1 MGIHGGLRAVLKR
14 GSTAVLLL
22 LGVFGSGGFDSARA
36 EPTHSEAEAEP
47 EQAQPAGAPPI
58 VPSPARPVRMRQWFN
73 DCLALAKRT
82 PGSAEAKACF
92 VELVPAFRAGRD
104 AQCQLWGI
112 SSGSDGCHGRVVP
125 PPPQSEQRWRT
136 LKLMEAVVQDLDLA
150 ATLGRFDDGR
160 HVVELFVAAS
170 NSLLPEQRHY
180 SVVSQGGVSLG
191 SWQAGY
197 LYLVTEV
204 LKNRAATLK
213 LDPSRS
219 VFTTATGASAGAVN
233 ALAYG
238 VEGCRRKFRTP
249 EETLG
254 FKIWVE
260 LLALFG
266 TPGQPGLFDEQ
277 DNPLALFHDGPIE
290 RSLELARSE
299 LSNVGRER
307 HEVAVREAEQTAEVG
322 VAGCSF
328 DLGFVVTHMKPRRM
342 PVHVRVEERG
352 PGQTDKEVQM
362 SVPRLSERFM
372 LQVGVDASGLP
383 FVRNLEAQSE
393 TDLAF
398 PSALPDEAFVARLG
412 RSGVPTISDLL
423 NGVRASGAFPMAF
436 SPVWLDYQTW
446 DIEAPGYRSYRS
458 RFVDGGTL
466 DNTPIGLAARINRR
480 NPFVSKN
487 QWFADMFLDPNTYL
501 FVNPGVT
508 DWNTAPTEDVD
519 AKSESETMLSVFGG
533 FAIDLLT
540 TGFDAQLMNTA
551 EALPFVR
558 EDGPGSALP
567 RLTVPRRNM
576 PIAGEH
582 LVHFLAFAER
592 DFREFDFVVGMADA
606 YEHLARQTSDQNL
619 TEALSEV
626 DRKLAAFA
634 HPPVKGPAGYRVPI
648 ANRYKCMRA
657 FYAEHIQTDSDLRSL
672 RAVPKACKD
681 AAAVSGNGEKDAQ
694 LVLLRG
700 LVRYRHWARSPNY
713 DEDRALYE
721 FIDAVSNE
729 GFGFPDTVRG
739 TKTWSPFESPREA
752 LRGLV
757 DKITARLAAKHTLVT
772 GWGLRAVGRVLAD
785 ASLLREFPSFSG
797 IGIADNGLEGV
808 FGWPLLST
816 SERFAV
822 RLDATPRAYR
832 WRRLDIE
839 PRPDAWTGSLALSVG
854 PALVWSPLFNP
865 GTADIEVGA
874 GVFGEARP
882 LPDRWGFHAGWTAHL
897 TFVAVQRLYL
907 MADFQRAIWQQID
920 PIYEGTHVDAIGQS
934 TMGLSVGWRFNLY

>member
-1 MGIHGGLRAVLKR
+1 MRTRGGLAKVLRR
-14 GSTAVLLL
+14 GLVVGLLL
-22 LGVFGSGGFDSARA
+22 TGASGSAQA
-36 EPTHSEAEAEP
+36 EPAVT
-47 EQAQPAGAPPI
+47 PP
-58 VPSPARPVRMRQWFN
+58 VAPSPGRPVRMRQWFN
-73 DCLALAKRT
+73 DCLVLARRT
-82 PGSAEAKACF
+82 PGSPEAKACF
-92 VELVPAFRAGRD
+92 TELAPAFRAGRD
-104 AQCQLWGI
+104 AQCQLWDI
-112 SSGSDGCHGRVVP
+112 PTDSDFCRGRVVP
-125 PPPQSEQRWRT
+125 PPPQAEQRGRT
-136 LKLMEAVVQDLDLA
+136 LTLMEAVASDLDQA
-150 ATLGRFDDGR
+150 AASGRFDDGR
-160 HVVELFVAAS
+160 HVADLFVAAS

-204 LKNRAATLK
+204 MKSRAATLG
-213 LDPSRS
+213 LDPTRS

-238 VEGCRRKFRTP
+238 VEGCRRAFRSP

-254 FKIWVE
+254 FKIWVD

-277 DNPLALFHDGPIE
+277 DNPLAIFHDGPIE
-290 RSLELARSE
+290 RSLELARGE
-299 LSNVGRER
+299 LINVGRER
-307 HEVAVREAEQTAEVG
+307 KEKAGREAAQHAS
-322 VAGCSF
+322 AQAAACSF
-328 DLGFVVTHMKPRRM
+328 NLGFVVTHMKPRRV

-352 PGQTDKEVQM
+352 AGQVAKEVQM
-362 SVPRLSERFM
+362 TVPRLSERFM
-372 LQVGVDASGLP
+372 LEVGVDESGQP
-383 FVRNLEAQSE
+383 FANNLEAQSE
-393 TDLAF
+393 ADLAY
-398 PSALPDEAFVARLG
+398 PSALPDAAFVARLG

-423 NGVRASGAFPMAF
+423 NGVRASGAFPLAF

-446 DIEAPGYRSYRS
+446 DVEPSGYRSHRS

-466 DNTPIGLAARINRR
+466 DNTPIGLAATINRR
-480 NPFVSKN
+480 RPFVSKN
-487 QWFADMFLDPNTYL
+487 PWFADLFSDPNTYL

-508 DWNTAPTEDVD
+508 DWNTAPMADVD
-519 AKSESETMLSVFGG
+519 ATSESETMLSVFGG

-558 EDGPGSALP
+558 EDGPASALP

-606 YEHLARQTSDQNL
+606 YEHLVRQTGDEHLRTALEDIDRRL
-619 TEALSEV
+619 TT
-626 DRKLAAFA
+626 LAKPA
-634 HPPVKGPAGYRVPI
+634 VKGPAGHRVPI

-657 FYAEHIQTDSDLRSL
+657 FYAEHIQQDGDLRAL
-672 RAVPKACKD
+672 RAVPKAC
-681 AAAVSGNGEKDAQ
+681 AEAAVVSGHPRRDNQ
-694 LVLLRG
+694 LLLLRA
-700 LVRYRHWARSPNY
+700 LVKYRHWARSANY

-721 FIDAVSNE
+721 FIDAVSDE
-729 GFGFPDTVRG
+729 GFDFPDTVRG
-739 TKTWSPFESPREA
+739 TKGWSPFESPREA

-757 DKITARLAAKHTLVT
+757 DKITARLAAKHSLVT
-772 GWGLRAVGRVLAD
+772 GWGLKGVGRVLAD

-822 RLDATPRAYR
+822 RMDATPRAYR
-832 WRRLDIE
+832 WRRLDIQ
-839 PRPDAWTGSLALSVG
+839 PQPDAWTGSLALSVG
-854 PALVWSPLFNP
+854 PTLVWSPLFNP
-865 GTADIEVGA
+865 GTADLEIGG
-874 GVFGEARP
+874 GVYGEARP
-882 LPDRWGFHAGWTAHL
+882 LPEQWALQAGWSAHL
-897 TFVAVQRLYL
+897 ALVAVQRLYL

-920 PIYEGTHVDAIGQS
+920 PMYEGTHVDALGQS
-934 TMGLSVGWRFNLY
+934 TLGLTVGWRFNLY